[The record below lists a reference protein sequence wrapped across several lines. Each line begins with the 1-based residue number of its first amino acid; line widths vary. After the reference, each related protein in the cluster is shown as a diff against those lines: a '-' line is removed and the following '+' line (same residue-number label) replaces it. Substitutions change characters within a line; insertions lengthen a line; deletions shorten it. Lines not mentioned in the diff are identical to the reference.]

1 MKTKGNIYFLH
12 RKVDLLSFFMNEMRG
27 EKRQHSSTNCNCKRN
42 SNMIEKTSKGFEQ

>member
-27 EKRQHSSTNCNCKRN
+27 K
-42 SNMIEKTSKGFEQ
+42 KGNIVQQLQL

>member
-27 EKRQHSSTNCNCKRN
+27 EKGVQQIAIAKEIQT
-42 SNMIEKTSKGFEQ
+42 

>member
-27 EKRQHSSTNCNCKRN
+27 EKGNIVQQIVIGKEIQT
-42 SNMIEKTSKGFEQ
+42 

>member
-27 EKRQHSSTNCNCKRN
+27 KKGNIVQQIAICFRN
-42 SNMIEKTSKGFEQ
+42 SNIIEKKLF

>member
-27 EKRQHSSTNCNCKRN
+27 K
-42 SNMIEKTSKGFEQ
+42 KGNIVQQVAIVKEIQT